1 MVKEAF
7 IGNYDIREV
16 LERYGLTGRKLYIAG
31 EDAHIEGAWQVTFHE
46 TIMYRVMFPWL
57 QEINKDSVL
66 VLNQCLR
73 NTKPNLLDY
82 NCIRHYC
89 QQAGSILVFNS
100 LPLLQSI
107 KDFNILRSFIAPNP
121 FMKQFDNDYSHIHAN
136 FRITYHVQEITL
148 PPEAHEKYA
157 KMKEEL
163 IADRMEKAERA
174 ITCDTGIIPRH
185 LLRLADKYKPKGF
198 DRLDDFKPEMN
209 VCVADTKADRYFYQ
223 ELLRK
228 KKEAESLYDHLSSRD

>member
-73 NTKPNLLDY
+73 NVKPNLLDY

-100 LPLLQSI
+100 LPLLQQSRFPP
-107 KDFNILRSFIAPNP
+107 D
-121 FMKQFDNDYSHIHAN
+121 SHQ
-136 FRITYHVQEITL
+136 YL
-148 PPEAHEKYA
+148 
-157 KMKEEL
+157 
-163 IADRMEKAERA
+163 
-174 ITCDTGIIPRH
+174 
-185 LLRLADKYKPKGF
+185 
-198 DRLDDFKPEMN
+198 
-209 VCVADTKADRYFYQ
+209 
-223 ELLRK
+223 
-228 KKEAESLYDHLSSRD
+228 